1 MMVGTGCLER
11 SCYLNEHFGK
21 EAHKCFTLPRK
32 HRSICVEC
40 AGTDIILNIC
50 VMSRW
55 CRYKNTSIIFLE
67 LKGQALCFPKSV
79 SIPCNSSET
88 ANSQT
93 QH

>member
-1 MMVGTGCLER
+1 M
-11 SCYLNEHFGK
+11 F
-21 EAHKCFTLPRK
+21 ALPRK

-40 AGTDIILNIC
+40 AATDIILNIC

-55 CRYKNTSIIFLE
+55 YRYKDTSILSME

-79 SIPCNSSET
+79 NIPCNSSET